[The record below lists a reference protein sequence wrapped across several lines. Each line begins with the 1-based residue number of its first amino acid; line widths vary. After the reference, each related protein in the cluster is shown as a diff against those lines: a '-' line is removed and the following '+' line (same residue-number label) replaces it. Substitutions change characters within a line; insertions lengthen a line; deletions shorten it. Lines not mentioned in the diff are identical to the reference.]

1 MQSENVAMLLFV
13 KVSFLLLFLWL
24 IFQTYV
30 FDENVSPVD

>member
-13 KVSFLLLFLWL
+13 KFFFLLLFLLL